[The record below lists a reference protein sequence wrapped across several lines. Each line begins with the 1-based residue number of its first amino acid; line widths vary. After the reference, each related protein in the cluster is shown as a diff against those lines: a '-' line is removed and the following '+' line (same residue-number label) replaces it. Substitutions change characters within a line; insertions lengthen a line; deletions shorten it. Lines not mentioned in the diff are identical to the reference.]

1 VVLLPKV
8 PTFGHAAATGFF
20 ARYGEARAIVLRN
33 LVIAA
38 EHDLTRKRTG
48 PFTITLVRTRAAGLY
63 FVQAMAHSNRR
74 PLRFSSARGIFVV
87 APFVLALAMVKC
99 TFAGL
104 DELGAGK
111 DAATSVVDARTDSVA
126 LANDSGIAD
135 AGVDASD
142 SGSTDDAGPDA
153 SDDGSDGAS
162 EDGGPIVVAAFP
174 AECPTGTVYSDPF
187 TADPLDG
194 GGWIALTSL
203 VSYVPP
209 DGSTGGLL
217 ALGLGG
223 TTNPNTQA
231 WIGPRPQW
239 SNYTVSVDL
248 RIDTTTGTNPNGGI
262 TFRMEDTP
270 NNPINN
276 GGQMYY
282 AGISLGNVQLVY
294 LNNGN
299 YAQLGPSPVSDSFN
313 AGEFYTLTV
322 SVFTPDAGG
331 ATISVAV
338 GSKTYITTTDT
349 TISGDDGGTTV
360 GFTSGSI
367 GLRAYE
373 VGMSYQNLVVTC
385 D

>member
-20 ARYGEARAIVLRN
+20 ARYGGKALAIVRRN

-38 EHDLTRKRTG
+38 EHGLTQTRTG
-48 PFTITLVRTRAAGLY
+48 PFTIALARTRAAALY
-63 FVQAMAHSNRR
+63 LAMAHSNRR

-111 DAATSVVDARTDSVA
+111 DAATPVGDARTDSAA
-126 LANDSGIAD
+126 LANDSGIVD

-142 SGSTDDAGPDA
+142 SGSADDAGPDA
-153 SDDGSDGAS
+153 SDDAS
-162 EDGGPIVVAAFP
+162 EDSGPIVGFP
-174 AECPTGTVYSDPF
+174 PSCPTGTVYSDPF
-187 TADPLDG
+187 TADSLDG

-203 VSYVPP
+203 GSYVPP
-209 DGSTGGLL
+209 GIL
-217 ALGLGG
+217 ALGLG

-282 AGISLGNVQLVY
+282 AGISLGNVQLVW
-294 LNNGN
+294 LNNGG
-299 YAQLGPSPVSDSFN
+299 YAQLGPSPVSVSFK
-313 AGEFYTLTV
+313 ASQFYTLTV

-331 ATISVAV
+331 ATMSVAV
-338 GSKTYITTTDT
+338 SSPTMAKTTYITTTDT
-349 TISGDDGGTTV
+349 TLSGDDGGTTV

-367 GLRAYE
+367 GLRAYQ